1 MVKTTLEIKDE
12 LYKKLVEASLKKYG
26 NTKNLSRVANEV
38 IEEHLREKSIAMSVK
53 AESKKSDIV
62 EKTFGS
68 WKIEETGKEYVRRMR
83 KDWKKR
89 TRRLGI

>member
-83 KDWKKR
+83 KGWKKR
-89 TRRLGI
+89 AKRLGI